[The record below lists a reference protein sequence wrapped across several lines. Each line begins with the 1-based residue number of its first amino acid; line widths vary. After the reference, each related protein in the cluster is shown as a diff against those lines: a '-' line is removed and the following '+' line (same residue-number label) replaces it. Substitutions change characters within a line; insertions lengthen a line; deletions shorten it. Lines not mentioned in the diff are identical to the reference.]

1 MPTKEPVVAAKTQ
14 RRRKAPTLREHDW
27 EPLKTRIVELHV
39 KRNMSLPDVRAL
51 MQRERGFEATLRQ
64 YRSRISHWGLD
75 KNIKTK
81 EMNFIARKYYQRR
94 EGSGS
99 RSMYTFRVRGKI
111 VPPAKIHRWAERSS
125 TRPISGENDAST
137 PSDVSYWSD
146 CEGQASSVGS
156 VPSKVPET
164 DRQDDRSFA
173 TNTYNDHED
182 ASDET
187 IRDRL
192 ASLVRY
198 RQPSVK
204 DSPVNSLRDL
214 YRQQDL
220 SSLLGSLEIDDVLV
234 GPYVADA
241 QNDHTNGLDSAGVAS
256 DLHTSV
262 TGALIDFEL
271 AQKAEE
277 HRSSR
282 ELTPLVHLFFE
293 HAHHFVPVL
302 DTQDFLQRWDL
313 DRESIPMPTRSAVFS
328 LAEALNDA
336 PENALKW
343 FCLARGQ
350 LSPSL
355 HSPNLATLQAL
366 LILLKVKESM
376 KKENYYYDSWLGISR
391 CIQIA
396 HSLHLSRHTSHQA
409 PGVCDSGAAQCQ
421 LMRRVWQT
429 IYVVEVM
436 ISYPNAYSALTVPV
450 GTVDFSLGLNEDD
463 LHSAT
468 KEDFQ
473 FTQLALLAALTSSD
487 ARLNSGAA
495 DYLNRQMRLLE
506 SCQELWPSPELTSQ
520 VNKLRELLSEGAP
533 RAFWESE
540 PLKDDSETVTY
551 AQGLVSDWLDPEDID
566 GNDINSWIDAFL

>member
-1 MPTKEPVVAAKTQ
+1 M
-14 RRRKAPTLREHDW
+14 
-27 EPLKTRIVELHV
+27 
-39 KRNMSLPDVRAL
+39 
-51 MQRERGFEATLRQ
+51 
-64 YRSRISHWGLD
+64 
-75 KNIKTK
+75 
-81 EMNFIARKYYQRR
+81 
-94 EGSGS
+94 
-99 RSMYTFRVRGKI
+99 
-111 VPPAKIHRWAERSS
+111 
-125 TRPISGENDAST
+125 
-137 PSDVSYWSD
+137 
-146 CEGQASSVGS
+146 
-156 VPSKVPET
+156 
-164 DRQDDRSFA
+164 
-173 TNTYNDHED
+173 
-182 ASDET
+182 
-187 IRDRL
+187 
-192 ASLVRY
+192 
-198 RQPSVK
+198 
-204 DSPVNSLRDL
+204 
-214 YRQQDL
+214 
-220 SSLLGSLEIDDVLV
+220 LV

-241 QNDHTNGLDSAGVAS
+241 QNDDTNGLDSAGVAS

-302 DTQDFLQRWDL
+302 DKQDFLQRWDL

-376 KKENYYYDSWLGISR
+376 KKENYYYDSWLGVSR

-396 HSLHLSRHTSHQA
+396 HSLQLSRHTSHQA
-409 PGVCDSGAAQCQ
+409 PGVCDSGAAKCR

-450 GTVDFSLGLNEDD
+450 GTVDFSLGLNEDGF
-463 LHSAT
+463 HSAT
-468 KEDFQ
+468 KEEFQ
-473 FTQLALLAALTSSD
+473 FTQLALLVRNIKELYSTYLVGKVDPKLATEAEFLRHKSVLESWLNSLPPHLTVGNADDGSSLILRSAFVGHLHSFYCLGLIMLNRVQLPLYDKHTANEQWLRHMLICHAAVKELCRLHEAIINQYGLRGVQCMQRGANFTIYCMLLCVVVHLAALTSSD

-533 RAFWESE
+533 RAFWLSE
-540 PLKDDSETVTY
+540 PLNNDSETVTY
-551 AQGLVSDWLDPEDID
+551 TQGLVSDWLGPEDID
-566 GNDINSWIDAFL
+566 GNDVNSWIDAFL

>member
-125 TRPISGENDAST
+125 TRPITGENDA
-137 PSDVSYWSD
+137 
-146 CEGQASSVGS
+146 
-156 VPSKVPET
+156 
-164 DRQDDRSFA
+164 
-173 TNTYNDHED
+173 N

-241 QNDHTNGLDSAGVAS
+241 QNDDTNGLDSAGVAS

-302 DTQDFLQRWDL
+302 DKQDFLQRWDL

-376 KKENYYYDSWLGISR
+376 KKENYYYDSWLGVSR

-396 HSLHLSRHTSHQA
+396 HSLQLSRHTSHQA
-409 PGVCDSGAAQCQ
+409 PGVCDSGAAKCR

-450 GTVDFSLGLNEDD
+450 GTVDFSLGLNEDGF
-463 LHSAT
+463 HSAT
-468 KEDFQ
+468 KEEFQ

-533 RAFWESE
+533 RAFWLSE
-540 PLKDDSETVTY
+540 PLNNDSETVTY
-551 AQGLVSDWLDPEDID
+551 TQGLVSDWLGPEDID
-566 GNDINSWIDAFL
+566 GNDVNSWIDAFL